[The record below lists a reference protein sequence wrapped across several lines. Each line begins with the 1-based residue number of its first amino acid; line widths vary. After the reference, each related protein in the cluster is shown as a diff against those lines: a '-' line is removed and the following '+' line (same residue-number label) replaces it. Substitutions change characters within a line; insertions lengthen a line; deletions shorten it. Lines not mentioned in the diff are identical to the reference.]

1 MRDRATIYRHGHA
14 TTDGARMPL
23 LNLNGRTMTGV
34 SWGKGSSHSKTA
46 TTFPPCDKF
55 NYRPMN
61 VQHNEMKDDTS
72 CNEYDFKRYGD
83 AIMVGAHDVTLLF

>member
-1 MRDRATIYRHGHA
+1 
-14 TTDGARMPL
+14 
-23 LNLNGRTMTGV
+23 
-34 SWGKGSSHSKTA
+34 
-46 TTFPPCDKF
+46 
-55 NYRPMN
+55 MN